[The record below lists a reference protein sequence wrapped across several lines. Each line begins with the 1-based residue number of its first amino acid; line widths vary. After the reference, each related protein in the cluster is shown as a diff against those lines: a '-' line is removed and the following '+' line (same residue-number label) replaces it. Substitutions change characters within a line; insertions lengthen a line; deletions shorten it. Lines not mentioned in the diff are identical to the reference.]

1 MAEEKK
7 KRIELLDAL
16 RGFGVLVMVMHH
28 ILYDLIVFCGARF
41 QLFGNV
47 IFDSLHYI
55 AAGSFLVLAGI
66 SSRFSRSNVK
76 RGVKLFLVA
85 MCFTVVTSLPMID
98 LPIRFGVLHLLG
110 ASMVFYGLTA
120 EAWNGIPRKVMP
132 VLCVALLVG
141 SALAVKYIEVSP
153 AVAHVIFPL
162 GWMYPGFF
170 SADWFPIFPWF
181 FVYLFGPWVG
191 YYVKERKF
199 PGWFYTASVPVL
211 PFVGRH
217 ALFIYI
223 VHQPVIYGVIMLIQK
238 LG

>member
-120 EAWNGIPRKVMP
+120 EVWNRIPRTVMP

-153 AVAHVIFPL
+153 ALAHLWKQQIHIQSLEITIV
-162 GWMYPGFF
+162 WMMHM
-170 SADWFPIFPWF
+170 
-181 FVYLFGPWVG
+181 
-191 YYVKERKF
+191 ERSFQAQMVEWLHRRCSHLNQLKLSL
-199 PGWFYTASVPVL
+199 SVHL
-211 PFVGRH
+211 KSCTMER
-217 ALFIYI
+217 
-223 VHQPVIYGVIMLIQK
+223 
-238 LG
+238 